1 MGNNLGIVFKELLLV
16 FLSRQGFWSDD
27 KNISNKNLFLLTCQY
42 IVLSILIFLMMIL
55 LKENITNLLSN
66 LFFSDIVSY
75 FNILFYSLYIIIFVG
90 IIYENFYFIKCNS
103 ISTFNIFF
111 RFTLK
116 KIWLLNYLK
125 NLIVILPALI
135 FLSFYNIM
143 CPIVLVTITHI
154 LSYYFINKYYH
165 IKINGFSFFLSNNNK
180 LNKLYVSIKYL
191 TAVMRYKDT
200 LKYLLTPIFSIL
212 ILVLIEKY
220 DKDIMLFQNYYSAFF
235 SGLIFSSIFFSSK
248 LPSSVFFSLNL
259 DIPYLK
265 ILDINIK
272 KLIWKYV
279 NYISLFQIFLTVIIF
294 KIISD
299 YFFSLDGKIIYI
311 LLFSLIVGFLF
322 MSLIQLKQSF
332 YYKSI
337 SLSSPHELEAYKLPI
352 KEKLFNYFYNIFIIL
367 FFMILNRID
376 SPYKNILFCIF
387 IFLLLCIFLYLVKY
401 INRELEEY

>member
-135 FLSFYNIM
+135 F
-143 CPIVLVTITHI
+143 
-154 LSYYFINKYYH
+154 
-165 IKINGFSFFLSNNNK
+165 
-180 LNKLYVSIKYL
+180 
-191 TAVMRYKDT
+191 
-200 LKYLLTPIFSIL
+200 
-212 ILVLIEKY
+212 
-220 DKDIMLFQNYYSAFF
+220 
-235 SGLIFSSIFFSSK
+235 
-248 LPSSVFFSLNL
+248 
-259 DIPYLK
+259 
-265 ILDINIK
+265 
-272 KLIWKYV
+272 
-279 NYISLFQIFLTVIIF
+279 
-294 KIISD
+294 
-299 YFFSLDGKIIYI
+299 
-311 LLFSLIVGFLF
+311 
-322 MSLIQLKQSF
+322 
-332 YYKSI
+332 
-337 SLSSPHELEAYKLPI
+337 
-352 KEKLFNYFYNIFIIL
+352 
-367 FFMILNRID
+367 
-376 SPYKNILFCIF
+376 
-387 IFLLLCIFLYLVKY
+387 
-401 INRELEEY
+401 

>member
-1 MGNNLGIVFKELLLV
+1 
-16 FLSRQGFWSDD
+16 
-27 KNISNKNLFLLTCQY
+27 
-42 IVLSILIFLMMIL
+42 
-55 LKENITNLLSN
+55 
-66 LFFSDIVSY
+66 
-75 FNILFYSLYIIIFVG
+75 
-90 IIYENFYFIKCNS
+90 
-103 ISTFNIFF
+103 
-111 RFTLK
+111 
-116 KIWLLNYLK
+116 
-125 NLIVILPALI
+125 
-135 FLSFYNIM
+135 
-143 CPIVLVTITHI
+143 
-154 LSYYFINKYYH
+154 
-165 IKINGFSFFLSNNNK
+165 
-180 LNKLYVSIKYL
+180 
-191 TAVMRYKDT
+191 MRYKDT

-352 KEKLFNYFYNIFIIL
+352 
-367 FFMILNRID
+367 
-376 SPYKNILFCIF
+376 
-387 IFLLLCIFLYLVKY
+387 
-401 INRELEEY
+401 